1 MAAILK
7 SKAKLMLECSPV
19 CLSPMEKTCG
29 VGNSTLPYK
38 SLAAE
43 GSCRVTS
50 YVQQQPFFFKKKRKK
65 ETHGI
70 CNVCVCVR
78 ALTRVVH
85 SLGLEHKAC
94 VCVCAVRLHTMM

>member
-1 MAAILK
+1 ME
-7 SKAKLMLECSPV
+7 LETRLYPINHLLLRGRV
-19 CLSPMEKTCG
+19 ELHRTF
-29 VGNSTLPYK
+29 NNNLF
-38 SLAAE
+38 SL
-43 GSCRVTS
+43 
-50 YVQQQPFFFKKKRKK
+50 KKKRKK